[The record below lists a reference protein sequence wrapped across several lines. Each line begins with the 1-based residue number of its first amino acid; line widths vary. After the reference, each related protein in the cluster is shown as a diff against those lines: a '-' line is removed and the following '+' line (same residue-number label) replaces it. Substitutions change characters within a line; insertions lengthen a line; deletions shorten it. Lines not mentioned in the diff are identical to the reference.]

1 MTVES
6 DIQFLIQL
14 SRKDMEMKENNRL
27 LETAPLMVGK
37 LDKEVSDMDAH
48 YAEAEAELLKLKKEN
63 ARLELDVKDDRAA
76 IEKKK
81 NELLTVKD
89 NKEYAAKTAE
99 IQFREK
105 KIDQH
110 ELRILEIM
118 ELIEI
123 EKKEVAAAT
132 EKINTE
138 KEAKL
143 TARKDWEDRIGEAN
157 ARLIGLDE
165 EKAITLPLLSER
177 IRMRYERILKVKGD
191 SGVSNLIGDVC
202 QGCFSRVPPQQ
213 AHEIRR
219 NDSIHTCEACGRMLI
234 FFPLDEEPDS

>member
-14 SRKDMEMKENNRL
+14 SRKDLEMKENNRL
-27 LETAPLMVGK
+27 LETAPLMISK

-48 YAEAEAELLKLKKEN
+48 YAEAEAELLKLKKED

-81 NELLTVKD
+81 NELLTAKD

-99 IQFREK
+99 IQFLEK
-105 KIDQH
+105 KIDQN

-118 ELIEI
+118 ELMEV

-132 EKINTE
+132 EQINTE

-143 TARKDWEDRIGEAN
+143 IARKDWEDRIGEAN
-157 ARLIGLDE
+157 ARLAQLLE
-165 EKAITLPLLSER
+165 EKTITMPLLSER
-177 IRMRYERILKVKGD
+177 IRMRYERLLKVKGD

-219 NDSIHTCEACGRMLI
+219 NDSIRTCEACGRILI
-234 FFPLDEEPDS
+234 YFPVDEEPDS